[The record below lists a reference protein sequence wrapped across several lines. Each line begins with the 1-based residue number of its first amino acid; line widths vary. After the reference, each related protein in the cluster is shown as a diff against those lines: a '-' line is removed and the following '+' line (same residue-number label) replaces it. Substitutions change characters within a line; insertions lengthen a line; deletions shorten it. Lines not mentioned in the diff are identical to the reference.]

1 MMDGITEI
9 STNSFILDS
18 LGYCE
23 VPLDQRAVVF
33 CRILKELDITYRK
46 YYTSPCYRHVRV
58 GVTSENTL
66 KMSIV
71 FNVECTC
78 EYAGY
83 VEYLYKERMKKISLL
98 NKCFYIRGY

>member
-1 MMDGITEI
+1 MMDNIT
-9 STNSFILDS
+9 SDVTTNSFILDS
-18 LGYCE
+18 LGYCDI
-23 VPLDQRAVVF
+23 PLDQRAVVF
-33 CRILKELDITYRK
+33 CRILKELDIIYKK

-78 EYAGY
+78 EYVGY
-83 VEYLYKERMKKISLL
+83 VTYLYKERMRKISLL
-98 NKCFYIRGY
+98 NKCL